1 MLAGWEP
8 PDRGALFVVSGPS
21 GVGKSTL
28 IHAAVDR
35 IPALRFSVS
44 ATTRSPRKGEQEGV
58 HYNFVGPEA
67 FADLVEERAFL
78 EHATVYDRRYGTLR
92 APTERTLAEGVSL
105 ILDIDVQG
113 AVQVRDHLPEAVHI
127 FILPPS
133 VRALE
138 VRLGRRG
145 TEGPEVVR
153 RRMQLAA
160 EQLHGVEAFDY
171 VVVNDDLET
180 ARSAFEG
187 ILLAE
192 LSRRER
198 RRSAI
203 ARILDALP

>member
-8 PDRGALFVVSGPS
+8 PDRGAMFVVSGPS

-28 IHAAVDR
+28 VQGALAR
-35 IPALRFSVS
+35 IPGLRFSVS
-44 ATTRSPRKGEQEGV
+44 ATTRAPRDGEQDGV
-58 HYNFVGPEA
+58 HYHFVSPER
-67 FADLVEERAFL
+67 FAALVERDAFV
-78 EHATVYDRRYGTLR
+78 EHATVYDRCYGTLR
-92 APTERTLAEGVSL
+92 KPTEAALSEGVSL

-113 AVQVRDHLPEAVHI
+113 AAQVRGTLPEAVHI

-133 VRALE
+133 VAALE
-138 VRLGRRG
+138 ARLGRRG
-145 TEGPEVVR
+145 TEPPERVR
-153 RRMQLAA
+153 RRMELAA

-192 LSRRER
+192 LSRRAR
-198 RRSAI
+198 RTSAI
-203 ARILDALP
+203 ARILDAL

>member
-28 IHAAVDR
+28 IQAALAR
-35 IPALRFSVS
+35 IPDLRFSVS
-44 ATTRSPRKGEQEGV
+44 ATTRAPRHGERDGV
-58 HYNFVGPEA
+58 HYHFVGAER
-67 FADLVEERAFL
+67 FARLVEQGAFL

-92 APTERTLAEGVSL
+92 DPTEQALSDGVSL

-113 AVQVRDHLPEAVHI
+113 AAQVRDHLPEAVRI
-127 FILPPS
+127 FVLPPS
-133 VRALE
+133 VPALE
-138 VRLGRRG
+138 ARLGRRG
-145 TEGPEVVR
+145 TEEPDVVR
-153 RRMQLAA
+153 RRMALAA
-160 EQLHGVEAFDY
+160 EQLRGVTSFDY

-180 ARSAFEG
+180 ARAAFEG

-198 RRSAI
+198 RRTAI
-203 ARILDALP
+203 QRILDRI